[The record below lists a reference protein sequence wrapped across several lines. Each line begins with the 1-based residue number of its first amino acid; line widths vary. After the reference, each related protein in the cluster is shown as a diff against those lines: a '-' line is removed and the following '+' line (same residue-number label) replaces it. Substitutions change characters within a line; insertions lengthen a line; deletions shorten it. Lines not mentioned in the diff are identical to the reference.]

1 MLKMGKIISLL
12 LSVYLILLLASDLSL
27 AQGHSSARILSLGGR
42 YVSGIIPDFYTDL
55 YINPAYSSIAEGLTL
70 NYGQRNVP
78 IVRFPF
84 PSLRKNSSAYF
95 PYVGS
100 GYSQELLAYG
110 ISVSEWKMAID
121 VEWHWGD
128 QDGADTWFDYDAYM
142 PNRVRQYYGEDFS
155 TSRNIFWRGNF
166 TVAHPIGDDYVMG
179 VRIGGSQWDNSSS
192 KIRETYSNYY
202 WIEEEPPELRLSD
215 ESYLLYTN
223 EDIAR
228 ITRMMLQIGILR
240 RSDRGMSSGISM
252 LVSMDKLHSRT
263 HRNDFR
269 TISVYDNSSEIDL
282 YEYEDLEWRDKRY
295 GDLWA
300 FHLQGHHIFPLGI
313 RLFMEG
319 GFALSDYKTDWR
331 DHLDYL
337 RWGDYYVSREVV
349 ASTAFSGEGS
359 FKEINYLAK
368 IGRTT
373 RIMRNLEVT
382 TGLYGFYE
390 KEWSDENPLVE
401 DRAVLNIDTEGLE
414 FTGSRRT
421 TISYETETSGIAC
434 PIAIEYKPSKYFSFF
449 SGFVVKV
456 TWEKNTEEFNVPEV
470 YDIIQHPGSL
480 YNNIQFVSFS
490 PTNTNQ
496 AQTSDRNVDE
506 RLSSSRQAT
515 LGFSLHYQDRLFVD
529 VYTGTNVLPDHLS
542 SLIVDLRYKF

>member
-1 MLKMGKIISLL
+1 MLKTGKIISFFLYLNLVLL
-12 LSVYLILLLASDLSL
+12 LTTGLSL
-27 AQGHSSARILSLGGR
+27 AQGHSSARISSLGGR

-55 YINPAYSSIAEGLTL
+55 HINPAYSSFAEGLTL

-78 IVRFPF
+78 AIRFPF
-84 PSLRKNSSAYF
+84 PCLRKNSSAYF

-110 ISVSEWKMAID
+110 ISISEWKMAID
-121 VEWHWGD
+121 VEWHWSD
-128 QDGADTWFDYDAYM
+128 QDGVDTWFDYDAYM
-142 PNRVRQYYGEDFS
+142 PNRIRQYYGEDFN
-155 TSRNIFWRGNF
+155 TSRYIFRRGNF
-166 TVAHPIGDDYVMG
+166 IIAHPIGDGYVMG

-192 KIRETYSNYY
+192 NVRETHNIYY
-202 WIEEEPPELRLSD
+202 WIEEEPPELRLSE
-215 ESYLLYTN
+215 ESHLLYAN

-228 ITRMMLQIGILR
+228 ITRMMFQVGILS
-240 RSDRGMSSGISM
+240 RSDNGIGSGISM

-263 HRNDFR
+263 HNNDFR
-269 TISVYDNSSEIDL
+269 TTSRYDNSSEIDI

-300 FHLQGHHIFPLGI
+300 FHLQGHHILPLDI
-313 RLFMEG
+313 RLFLEG
-319 GFALSDYKTDWR
+319 GFALSDYQTDWR

-337 RWGDYYVSREVV
+337 RWGDYFLSREVI
-349 ASTAFSGEGS
+349 ASTALSGEGS
-359 FKEINYLAK
+359 FKEINCLAK
-368 IGRTT
+368 IGRKT

-401 DRAVLNIDTEGLE
+401 DQAVLNIDTERLE

-421 TISYETETSGIAC
+421 TISYETATSGIAC

-449 SGFVVKV
+449 SGFVVTV
-456 TWEKNTEEFNVPEV
+456 TWEKDNEEINIPEV
-470 YDIIQHPGSL
+470 YDIIQHPGPL
-480 YNNIQFVSFS
+480 YNHVQFVSS
-490 PTNTNQ
+490 SLTNSNQ
-496 AQTSDRNVDE
+496 THTSDRNVEE

-542 SLIVDLRYKF
+542 SLIVDVRYKF